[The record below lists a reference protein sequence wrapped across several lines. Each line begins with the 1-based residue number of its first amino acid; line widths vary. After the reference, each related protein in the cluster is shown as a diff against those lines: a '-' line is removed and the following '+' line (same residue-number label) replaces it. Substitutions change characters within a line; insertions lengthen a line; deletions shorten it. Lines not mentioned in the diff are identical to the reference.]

1 MYYIDPYLIV
11 YLSHRFIHLHLYQLK
26 ASNSV
31 GLEDDREVET
41 LSCTSS
47 SSGDETRDDD
57 CTDGIAFGPWP
68 SKLFYDDENTDLNHR
83 RYGLDRVGSSGTCE
97 VRCCVNLM
105 FNNTLSLSHLILTCK
120 PAEFKIY
127 IAQSKQGN
135 IS

>member
-1 MYYIDPYLIV
+1 MYYRSFLNV
-11 YLSHRFIHLHLYQLK
+11 YLSHRFIYLHLQQLK

-57 CTDGIAFGPWP
+57 CTDGIAFGPYP

-83 RYGLDRVGSSGTCE
+83 RYGLDRVDSSGACE

-135 IS
+135 IL